1 MVRAGVPERVAMDVS
16 GHRTRSVVDRYNIM
30 SEADLR
36 SAMKRT
42 TEYVHAQP
50 SQGNVTPLRAA
61 AKVGR

>member
-1 MVRAGVPERVAMDVS
+1 MDVT
-16 GHRTRSVVDRYNIM
+16 GHRTRSVFDRYNIM

-50 SQGNVTPLRAA
+50 SQGNVTPLQAA